1 MQHTINFNHKPDY
14 PLLNELF
21 QHQDQL
27 FERYS
32 KLLMLRVDFAYRTD
46 SDAFENADA
55 DERSAHM
62 NRLTEQCHALK
73 GLVGYAWVMEHA
85 ETHGFHIHAAFYING
100 QEHRKIW
107 EFWEQIKDQ
116 WGKITEGQGYAHR
129 CEPKPHYRV
138 RGEWVVSFSDKQG
151 RQGMQYILSYLAKQ
165 SQRTRYPIYQLS
177 TVPAPSRR
185 GRPRSQS

>member
-1 MQHTINFNHKPDY
+1 MQHTINLNHEPDY

-21 QHQDQL
+21 HHQDQL

-32 KLLMLRVDFAYRTD
+32 KLLMLRIDFAYHT
-46 SDAFENADA
+46 SSNAFENADA
-55 DERSAHM
+55 AHM
-62 NRLTEQCHALK
+62 NRLTEQCHTIK
-73 GLVGYAWVMEHA
+73 GLVGYAWVMEHT

-100 QEHRKIW
+100 QAHRKIW
-107 EFWEQIKDQ
+107 EFWEQIKNR
-116 WGKITEGQGYAHR
+116 WENITGGEGYAHR

-151 RQGMQYILSYLAKQ
+151 RRGMQYILSYLAKQ
-165 SQRTRYPIYQLS
+165 SQRMRYPIYRLS
-177 TVPAPSRR
+177 NVPAPSRR